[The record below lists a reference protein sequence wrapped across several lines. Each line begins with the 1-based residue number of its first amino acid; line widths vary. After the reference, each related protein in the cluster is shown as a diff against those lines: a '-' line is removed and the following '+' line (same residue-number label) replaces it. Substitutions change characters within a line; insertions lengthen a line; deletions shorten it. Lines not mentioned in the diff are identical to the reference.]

1 MANDNNDDRLGR
13 RAVIRR
19 LAVLGTA
26 TAAAPSAFAAPA
38 EPEIRSAREAHD
50 PNLQDPALWW
60 DRVLT
65 PPELETVTALCDLI
79 LPADAGSPAASTLGI
94 AAFVDEWVSAPYPL
108 QQADQQIIRGGLGFL
123 NVESARRFG
132 HRFAALSA
140 AQKTVLADLLA
151 NPDKCRPDHRP
162 GALMFDRVRA
172 VAMIGFYSTPEGW
185 KDLGY
190 VGNVAAGSWEGPPPE
205 VLRHLKLV

>member
-1 MANDNNDDRLGR
+1 MAHDNDDRLGR

-26 TAAAPSAFAAPA
+26 TAAAPSALAAPEA
-38 EPEIRSAREAHD
+38 PKIRPAREAHD
-50 PNLQDPALWW
+50 PDFQDPALWW

-65 PPELETVTALCDLI
+65 PPEMETVTALCDLI
-79 LPADAGSPAASTLGI
+79 LPADAGSVAASALGI
-94 AAFVDEWVSAPYPL
+94 AAFVDEWISAPYPL
-108 QQADQQIIRGGLGFL
+108 QQADQQIIRGGLSWL
-123 NVESARRFG
+123 DIESHRRFG
-132 HRFAALSA
+132 RRFAVAST
-140 AQKTVLADLLA
+140 AQKTTLADLVA
-151 NPDKCRPDHRP
+151 DPEKCRPGHKP
-162 GALMFDRVRA
+162 GARMFDRVRA

-190 VGNVAAGSWEGPPPE
+190 VGNTPSGSWEGPPIE